1 MVSLKKMTAFF
12 FFFEVYFKQFSFFLM
27 SLIHVCSCVLCS
39 FNGEVFKYREEKE
52 KLALFSS
59 FFASLFVTSNSYLT
73 DHLQIMGCLQCSA
86 FRRWCLFFFFF
97 FNLFINEVLPRDSI
111 CPNHPSFWGLG
122 FPVFSFTNGRGLA
135 ALKLFDQVSCRETM
149 CINWH
154 IGATTVAPLVNNY
167 WSFKLLLQLSPS

>member
-1 MVSLKKMTAFF
+1 MTAFF

-27 SLIHVCSCVLCS
+27 SLIHVCRCILCS

-52 KLALFSS
+52 KLALFSL

-97 FNLFINEVLPRDSI
+97 NLFINEVLPRDSI
-111 CPNHPSFWGLG
+111 CPP
-122 FPVFSFTNGRGLA
+122 
-135 ALKLFDQVSCRETM
+135 
-149 CINWH
+149 
-154 IGATTVAPLVNNY
+154 
-167 WSFKLLLQLSPS
+167 LLLRSWVPRVFFHKR

>member
-1 MVSLKKMTAFF
+1 MSPGILALGQSQRLQLDKVCCKVVFPPHCLQLPSSLKSPNCKLASVCMGSWDFVIPTYSTKKKKMTAFF

-86 FRRWCLFFFFF
+86 FRRWCLFFF
-97 FNLFINEVLPRDSI
+97 
-111 CPNHPSFWGLG
+111 SFLI
-122 FPVFSFTNGRGLA
+122 FL
-135 ALKLFDQVSCRETM
+135 
-149 CINWH
+149 
-154 IGATTVAPLVNNY
+154 
-167 WSFKLLLQLSPS
+167 

>member
-1 MVSLKKMTAFF
+1 MVFKKYFFLLCILLSMSDSEGVILNLTLQVFNQVLYVFMLFLFCIFIF

-86 FRRWCLFFFFF
+86 FRRWCLFFF
-97 FNLFINEVLPRDSI
+97 
-111 CPNHPSFWGLG
+111 SFLI
-122 FPVFSFTNGRGLA
+122 FL
-135 ALKLFDQVSCRETM
+135 
-149 CINWH
+149 
-154 IGATTVAPLVNNY
+154 
-167 WSFKLLLQLSPS
+167 